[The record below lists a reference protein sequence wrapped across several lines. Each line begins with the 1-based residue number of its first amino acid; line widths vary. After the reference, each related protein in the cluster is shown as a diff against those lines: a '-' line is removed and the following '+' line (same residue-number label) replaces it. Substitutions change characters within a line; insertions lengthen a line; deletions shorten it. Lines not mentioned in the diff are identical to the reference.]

1 MRKLCEQEA
10 RPHDNKGRDGIM
22 LIQAKAF
29 HEPLGADPVKV
40 SFSLESSKGVWS
52 YKHLDFALMF

>member
-1 MRKLCEQEA
+1 MTWH
-10 RPHDNKGRDGIM
+10 HDNKGRFGIM

-29 HEPLGADPVKV
+29 HEPLVADPVKV

-52 YKHLDFALMF
+52 YKHLDFDLMF